1 MMNKQQIEA
10 KIADAPANTGAD
22 RRAVNPLVVMREQ
35 AERYAS
41 NDRAMGL
48 DPTQA
53 TTTAREALRAV
64 EALVMKADA
73 IVATLELPGYAKQS
87 NKNANAGFIDW
98 RDWCAL
104 LGEVNALRAALAPF
118 GDVR

>member
-1 MMNKQQIEA
+1 MS
-10 KIADAPANTGAD
+10 
-22 RRAVNPLVVMREQ
+22 AVNPLVVMREQ
-35 AERYAS
+35 AERFAGY
-41 NDRAMGL
+41 DRAMGVG
-48 DPTQA
+48 PTQP
-53 TTTAREALRAV
+53 TCVAREALAAV

-118 GDVR
+118 GEQL

>member
-1 MMNKQQIEA
+1 MSRG
-10 KIADAPANTGAD
+10 DAPAGPGAIHIVPLS
-22 RRAVNPLVVMREQ
+22 AVNPLVVMREQ

-64 EALVMKADA
+64 EALVEAARAFRRDGWA
-73 IVATLELPGYAKQS
+73 PVANYSDNFWYMEGRPWEQ
-87 NKNANAGFIDW
+87 I
-98 RDWCAL
+98 
-104 LGEVNALRAALAPF
+104 EAALAPF
-118 GDVR
+118 GEQP